1 MPTGDEPVRDV
12 FTRPSPARIHSYW
25 VGGKDHLAV
34 DREVAV
40 KIARAAPHVIAGV
53 RANRAFLR
61 RAVTY
66 LAEAGVGQFLV
77 LGSGLPAADGNVHQ
91 IAGRIDPRSRVL
103 YVDKDPVVL
112 AYARALLADRART
125 VVVEGDIREPERI
138 LHDRQVREHLDF
150 DRPVAVICA
159 GILHYVP
166 DEEDPWGIVRTF
178 RDRLAE
184 GSYLVVSHVTY
195 GGDDQQD
202 AGTRAG
208 AQLYSA
214 TIAPFAA
221 RSREDIERFFSGFSL
236 VEPGLT
242 SADEWRR
249 RANRKT
255 WVPVLAGV
263 GTLRFG

>member
-1 MPTGDEPVRDV
+1 MPTGDERVQDV
-12 FTRPSPARIHSYW
+12 FTRPNPARISNYW
-25 VGGKDHLAV
+25 SGGKDHLAV

-40 KIARAAPHVIAGV
+40 KIARAAPHVITGV

-66 LAEAGVGQFLV
+66 LAGAGVGQFLV

-91 IAGRIDPRSRVL
+91 IAGRIDPQSRVL
-103 YVDKDPVVL
+103 YMDNDPVVL
-112 AYARALLADRART
+112 AYARALLADRSRT
-125 VVVEGDIREPERI
+125 LAVEGDIRRPERI
-138 LHDRQVREHLDF
+138 LDDRQVCEHLDF

-159 GILHYVP
+159 GILHHVP
-166 DEEDPWGIVRTF
+166 DEKDPWGIVRTF

-184 GSYLVVSHVTY
+184 GSYLVVSHVTH
-195 GGDDQQD
+195 GRDEQQD
-202 AGTRAG
+202 ARTRAG

-214 TIAPFAA
+214 TTAPFVV
-221 RSREDIERFFSGFSL
+221 RSRADIERFFAGFSL

-249 RANRKT
+249 RANRKA

-263 GTLRFG
+263 GRYCGT